1 MSKTI
6 RIIQNLVEPL
16 TNSSFINK
24 LYKMIVHQETYNE
37 NIYDT
42 TNTTFI
48 GTISV
53 PHTYETYITKIRENF
68 PRLTINSLDY
78 YILFEDSEVE
88 RILVNTY
95 GDGTGMTYAQAAA
108 VTSFDDILEGN
119 RNITS
124 FNELRYFTGL
134 SITPRFSNCENLISI
149 DLPPNIKTIYN
160 YSFYNCPSL
169 QTIGD
174 ITNIE
179 LIRDNAFKN
188 CSNLIF
194 EGSFINLTTGSSI
207 SGVKG
212 FTGEAV
218 FDGTF
223 TSFSVGGTDATK
235 IEIKGRCE
243 SCRFDGVTK
252 CKTFILPETTLQV
265 VDRCFRY
272 CYAIENVIIKATTP
286 PTCGTDIFANT
297 NNKSKKIYVP
307 DESVDAYKVADGWL
321 SYASN
326 IYPVSEFVE

>member
-1 MSKTI
+1 
-6 RIIQNLVEPL
+6 
-16 TNSSFINK
+16 
-24 LYKMIVHQETYNE
+24 MIVHQETYNE

-53 PHTYETYITKIRENF
+53 PHTYETYVTKIRENF

-78 YILFEDSEVE
+78 YISFEDPEVE
-88 RILVNTY
+88 RVLVNTY
-95 GDGTGMTYAQAAA
+95 GDGIGMTYAQAAA
-108 VTSFDDILEGN
+108 VSSLGSIFEGN

-124 FNELRYFTGL
+124 FNELRYFTGC
-134 SITPRFSNCENLISI
+134 SITPRFSNCENLISV

-179 LIRDNAFKN
+179 LIRDNAFN
-188 CSNLIF
+188 SCSNLIF
-194 EGSFINLTTGSSI
+194 EGSFINLTNGSSI

-223 TSFSVGGTDATK
+223 TSFSVRGTSATK
-235 IEIKGRCE
+235 IEIKGQWQYGH
-243 SCRFDGVTK
+243 FDGCTL
-252 CKTFILPETTLQV
+252 CKTFILPEITLQV
-265 VDRCFRY
+265 EDKCFRF

-286 PTCGTDIFANT
+286 PTCGTDIFSNT
-297 NNKSKKIYVP
+297 NNKTKKIYVP
-307 DESVDAYKVADGWL
+307 DESVDAYKVANGWL
-321 SYASN
+321 LYASN